1 MQNQTALQNRLKKK
15 NLHLQNKYQEPFNKK
30 ET

>member
-1 MQNQTALQNRLKKK
+1 MQNQTALQNRLKK